1 MAVWFAV
8 DGLNVV
14 RRCVRWQMAEA
25 VGEGVCCAVIIIVT
39 CFVGVVYEYMLEM
52 WSQFLR
58 RAGSFWIFLYIL
70 DVVCMFVKCVHWC
83 YIYSRD
89 AKTPAKMHTIYVER
103 YLQ

>member
-52 WSQFLR
+52 
-58 RAGSFWIFLYIL
+58 
-70 DVVCMFVKCVHWC
+70 
-83 YIYSRD
+83 
-89 AKTPAKMHTIYVER
+89 
-103 YLQ
+103 